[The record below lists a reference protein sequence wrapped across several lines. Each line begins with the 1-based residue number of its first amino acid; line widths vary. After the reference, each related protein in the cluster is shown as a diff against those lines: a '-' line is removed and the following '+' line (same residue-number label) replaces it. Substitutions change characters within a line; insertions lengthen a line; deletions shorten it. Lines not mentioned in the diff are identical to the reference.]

1 MNTAA
6 KDLLRSGLGDYRL
19 KSFAWSEDG
28 NDVLLVLRPPGVA
41 AQDQCVRFIWAT
53 KVRIDLDFGS
63 YAGMPLLFECRFA
76 TQGTTGIHRVH
87 LQFGGAP
94 DGEISLE
101 CNDAVVE
108 VEDSTDTD

>member
-6 KDLLRSGLGDYRL
+6 TRLLRSGLGDYRL

-28 NDVLLVLRPPGVA
+28 NDVLLVLRSAGVTV
-41 AQDQCVRFIWAT
+41 QDLCIRFIWAT

-63 YAGMPLLFECRFA
+63 YAGMPLLFECSFA
-76 TQGTTGIHRVH
+76 TEGTGVHRVH
-87 LQFGGAP
+87 FQFGGAP

-101 CNDAVVE
+101 CNEAVV
-108 VEDSTDTD
+108 DINNSTDSG